1 MRGFVFGVALTIA
14 ARLIGWD
21 TITTTL
27 GWADD
32 AAKRA
37 YTEAEVQAAAVRAAV
52 RDREDHGR

>member
-1 MRGFVFGVALTIA
+1 MRGFIIGIA
-14 ARLIGWD
+14 ATIIVRLIGWD
-21 TITTTL
+21 TLTTTL

-52 RDREDHGR
+52 AREAR